1 MIFTKFCPDIDLIG
15 LRSTTCDFQPA
26 YSPPEKGNLFGM
38 VVYGS
43 EQFKQRNFYV
53 QHLDDGWGKRKSSLR
68 EIFFLYE
75 NACAIKMYILSGCST
90 SIHWHVFENKMIRY
104 TRKINA

>member
-1 MIFTKFCPDIDLIG
+1 MICTKFCPDIDLIG

-53 QHLDDGWGKRKSSLR
+53 QHLDDG
-68 EIFFLYE
+68 
-75 NACAIKMYILSGCST
+75 
-90 SIHWHVFENKMIRY
+90 
-104 TRKINA
+104 

>member
-43 EQFKQRNFYV
+43 EQFKQSNFYTCNI
-53 QHLDDGWGKRKSSLR
+53 LDDG
-68 EIFFLYE
+68 
-75 NACAIKMYILSGCST
+75 
-90 SIHWHVFENKMIRY
+90 
-104 TRKINA
+104 